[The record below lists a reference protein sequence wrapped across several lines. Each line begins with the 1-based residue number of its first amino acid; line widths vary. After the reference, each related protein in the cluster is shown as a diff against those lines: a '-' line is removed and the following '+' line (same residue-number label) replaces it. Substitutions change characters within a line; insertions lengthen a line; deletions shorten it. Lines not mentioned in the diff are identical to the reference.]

1 MLNELEVFASI
12 LDEKVNKDSD
22 CIAFLATEY
31 NVKQLIERIDK
42 RLELTEELKKFD
54 DLDKFTPSQLW
65 TTYKQVIPHIGSSGV
80 SKDGLSSELV
90 AIIQDLRIR
99 YLEEQQETKIKEL
112 ENKIRA
118 LSTK

>member
-1 MLNELEVFASI
+1 
-12 LDEKVNKDSD
+12 
-22 CIAFLATEY
+22 
-31 NVKQLIERIDK
+31 
-42 RLELTEELKKFD
+42 
-54 DLDKFTPSQLW
+54 
-65 TTYKQVIPHIGSSGV
+65 
-80 SKDGLSSELV
+80 V